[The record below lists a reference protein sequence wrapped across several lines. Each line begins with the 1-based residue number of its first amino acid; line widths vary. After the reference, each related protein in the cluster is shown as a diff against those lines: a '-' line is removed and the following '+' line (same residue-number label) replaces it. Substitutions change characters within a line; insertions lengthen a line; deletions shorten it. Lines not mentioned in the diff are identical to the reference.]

1 MTKKKVFISFDYD
14 NDSDIKGSLVAQA
27 KNDDSPFE
35 ISDMSIKE
43 AINSNWKYYA
53 RQKIK
58 NVDVVIVLCGYYTA
72 NAKGVQA
79 ELEITQE
86 ENKPYFLLKGREESR
101 RVTKP
106 KNARYGDKIYKW
118 TWDNLKALLNGHR

>member
-43 AINSNWKYYA
+43 AIDSNWKYYA
-53 RQKIK
+53 RQRIRK
-58 NVDVVIVLCGYYTA
+58 VDVVIVLCGYYTA
-72 NAKGVQA
+72 DAKGVQA

-86 ENKPYFLLKGREESR
+86 ENKPYFLLQGREENW

-118 TWDNLKALLNGHR
+118 TWDNLKALLNGQR

>member
-43 AINSNWKYYA
+43 ANDSNWKYFA
-53 RQKIK
+53 RQRIRK
-58 NVDVVIVLCGYYTA
+58 VI
-72 NAKGVQA
+72 
-79 ELEITQE
+79 
-86 ENKPYFLLKGREESR
+86 
-101 RVTKP
+101 
-106 KNARYGDKIYKW
+106 
-118 TWDNLKALLNGHR
+118 